1 MSFGNKQTLLITL
14 KTARTLR
21 LYFFFRRW
29 GWDLGP
35 CTCQVNSHH
44 EATPPVPE
52 LIRKVTIHSL
62 VLGLIFLS
70 FHLRRINSRYRTGLL
85 QGPCWGLLTQAVCSD
100 AINKLKAVAP
110 CRDTGWG
117 LEQLNCENPLQIWEG
132 WAAESRAWAFCTH
145 GGC

>member
-1 MSFGNKQTLLITL
+1 MCLFGESLASVKWGKKDLE
-14 KTARTLR
+14 KTP
-21 LYFFFRRW
+21 W
-29 GWDLGP
+29 
-35 CTCQVNSHH
+35 
-44 EATPPVPE
+44 
-52 LIRKVTIHSL
+52 
-62 VLGLIFLS
+62 VL
-70 FHLRRINSRYRTGLL
+70 
-85 QGPCWGLLTQAVCSD
+85 CWGLLTQAVCSD